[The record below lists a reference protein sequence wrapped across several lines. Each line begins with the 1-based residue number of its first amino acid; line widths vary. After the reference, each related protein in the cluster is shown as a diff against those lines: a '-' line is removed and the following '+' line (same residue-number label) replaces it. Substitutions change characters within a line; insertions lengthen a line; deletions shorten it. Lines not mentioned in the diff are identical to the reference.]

1 MCFSRWPLLQTP
13 ELISSLACACSRST
27 PVGHSFYVLLR
38 SLIGEIISWTQRE
51 AVDFSAKDVALIAQ
65 KIGRRGIGADDVAGG
80 KAGVRQVMTMMALMM
95 VEMVTIV
102 KLVMMDE
109 ENDEAKGKARG
120 WPGISACSQGK
131 LVWIYVVCVR

>member
-1 MCFSRWPLLQTP
+1 M
-13 ELISSLACACSRST
+13 
-27 PVGHSFYVLLR
+27 
-38 SLIGEIISWTQRE
+38 
-51 AVDFSAKDVALIAQ
+51 IAQ

-95 VEMVTIV
+95 VEMVTTV